1 MRTITDKIDAITG
14 MREKHRTPVPP
25 CPRSVKI
32 ELTARC
38 NLQCSFCATSS
49 GLRDKRD
56 MDFDFYA
63 NRLLPMLRESGVE
76 EVGMFFLGESM
87 VLPNLPD
94 FIAKAKEIGFP
105 YIFLTTN
112 GVATAPDKVEACM
125 KVGLNSL
132 KFSLNYADREQFAD
146 IARVKPALFDKM
158 VEHIKA
164 AHDIREKGGYDC
176 GVFASYIDYD
186 AQQGERMKAL
196 IDELEPYLDECYA
209 LPLYSQADLT
219 GQESSE
225 AGWQVRAGNPGRAA
239 NMREPI
245 PCWSLFTEARV
256 TWDGRLAAC
265 CFDHD
270 RRFDMGDLTQEEFL
284 DAWHAQKFQDLRA
297 AHLAGDVRGTSCEH
311 CVAYS

>member
-1 MRTITDKIDAITG
+1 MRTITNKIDAITG
-14 MREKHRTPVPP
+14 MADIHRTPKPP

-63 NRLLPMLRESGVE
+63 DHLLPMLRSSGVD

-87 VLPNLPD
+87 IMPTLPKY
-94 FIAKAKEIGFP
+94 IEKAAEIGFP

-112 GVATAPDKVEACM
+112 GVVATPDKVEACM
-125 KVGLNSL
+125 KAGLKSL

-146 IARVKPALFDKM
+146 VARVKPALFEEMIKN
-158 VEHIKA
+158 IKA
-164 AHDIREKGGYDC
+164 ASKVRDEGGYDC

-186 AQQGERMKAL
+186 DQQGERMKSL
-196 IDELEPYLDECYA
+196 IQELSPYLDEIYA

-219 GQESSE
+219 GQNSTD
-225 AGWQVRAGNPGRAA
+225 AGWSVRAGNPGRSGA
-239 NMREPI
+239 MRDPI

-256 TWDGRLAAC
+256 TWDGHMAAC

-270 RRFDMGDLTQEEFL
+270 RRFDMGDLNITTFM
-284 DAWHAQKFQDLRA
+284 DAWHSQKFQDLRL
-297 AHLAGDVRGTSCEH
+297 AHLGNDVRGTSCEH